1 MHGLIFR
8 TVEAYVSDRFGA
20 DTWGR
25 AMALADIEIASFEAM
40 LDYDAAYFP
49 RVLNGCAR
57 ALERPLGTILE
68 DIGTYLVAY
77 QNHASIRRL
86 LRFGGDSFS
95 ELLHSLGDLP
105 DRTRLAVSGLV
116 LPQIHVREPI
126 PQHFIIA
133 CSGPPRGFGHVLVG
147 LLRTMADDYGA
158 LAVLDHQG
166 MRDGAEI
173 IEVSVVDIA
182 FAEDRGFALA
192 DQGQIA

>member
-20 DTWGR
+20 DTWVR

-40 LDYDAAYFP
+40 LDYDATYFP
-49 RVLNGCAR
+49 SVLDGCAR
-57 ALERPLGTILE
+57 ALERPVETILE

-166 MRDGAEI
+166 TRDGAEI

-182 FAEDRGFALA
+182 FSEDRGFALA
-192 DQGQIA
+192 EQGQIA